1 MVCHSLEQK
10 IREQP
15 ANSLFLSGSAGHC
28 GLRPAG
34 ACFSRSQA
42 EPQSTGVGV
51 TVRGS
56 QRASRNATQTTSR
69 DRLTEATKSYC
80 ADIKQLQEEGRSYL
94 TKRPVALRCINRGFN
109 MKIAGWGRRH

>member
-28 GLRPAG
+28 GLQPAG

-56 QRASRNATQTTSR
+56 QHASRNATQTTSR
-69 DRLTEATKSYC
+69 DRLTEATKSYR
-80 ADIKQLQEEGRSYL
+80 ADRKSY
-94 TKRPVALRCINRGFN
+94 KRRASLISQSTQWP
-109 MKIAGWGRRH
+109 RHTSIGV